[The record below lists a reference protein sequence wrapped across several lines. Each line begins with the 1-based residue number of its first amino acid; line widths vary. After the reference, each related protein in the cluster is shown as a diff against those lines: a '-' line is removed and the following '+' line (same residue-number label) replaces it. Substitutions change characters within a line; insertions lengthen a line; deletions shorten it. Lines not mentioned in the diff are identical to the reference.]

1 MPFRQSSNEG
11 ELFVDHR
18 ASPGL
23 PPAQARQLGYEPSQ
37 VGEGKLFEAATLM
50 CVHCNQVVVR
60 NLLRE
65 RERAFCMQCSGGY
78 ICDLCDNERR
88 RSDYVHMPF
97 RKIVDLVATGKATVV
112 SLGVRPVLVPTQA
125 KEI

>member
-1 MPFRQSSNEG
+1 MSKNEG
-11 ELFVDHR
+11 ELFLDHR

-50 CVHCNQVVVR
+50 CVHCNQVVIR
-60 NLLRE
+60 NPLRE
-65 RERAFCMQCSGGY
+65 HERAFCMQCGGAY
-78 ICDLCDNERR
+78 ICDLCEAERR
-88 RSDYVHMPF
+88 KPDYEHLPF
-97 RKIVDLVATGKATVV
+97 RKIVDLVATGKVTVI
-112 SLGVRPVLVPTQA
+112 SLGVRPILAVTQA